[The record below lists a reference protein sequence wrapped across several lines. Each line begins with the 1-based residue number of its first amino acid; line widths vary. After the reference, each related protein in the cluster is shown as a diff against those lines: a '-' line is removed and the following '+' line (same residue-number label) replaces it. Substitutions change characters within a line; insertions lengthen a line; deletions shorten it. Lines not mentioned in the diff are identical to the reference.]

1 MARRVAN
8 ENWGH
13 AGDTLRT
20 AAQFQTLA
28 AATKFRRLADMSE
41 REIRALEREY
51 GAKIIRPA
59 ATSAA
64 DKPPAPKRRQRARA

>member
-1 MARRVAN
+1 MARRVPN

-13 AGDTLRT
+13 AGNTVRT

-28 AATKFRRLADMSE
+28 AATKLRCLADMSE

-51 GAKIIRPA
+51 GATIVRPVAPTA
-59 ATSAA
+59 ANN
-64 DKPPAPKRRQRARA
+64 RRRRRRRARA